1 MLQDKS
7 SRRDFIKKTAYAVPV
22 VLTLKAMPA
31 FAQVGSPG
39 GGGNSRAIG
48 TGGNGG
54 GGITGGG
61 TNGSATM
68 GTNGGGNGG
77 TRSNGGTTG
86 G

>member
-54 GGITGGG
+54 GGTTGG